1 MTTLS
6 NNLFRTDRTINYYK
20 GASFHFSGK
29 WRPGI
34 EYVHDNY
41 KTDFVVY
48 NNVLLACAQS
58 HQADVNNEPSEF
70 IYDRNGTVIG
80 IRSRYWDFVLS
91 GMRGASPGIKIGENR
106 HWYICNDVENPDW
119 IDTGIN
125 AQADVDLSDE
135 VIDDIKTRVI
145 QEIVDT
151 IDIEV
156 INQLRDNI
164 AVLENRIE
172 ALEGQIAEV
181 SARIPTKVSDLE
193 NDAGYTS
200 VTLNENQTRIDVTR

>member
-1 MTTLS
+1 M
-6 NNLFRTDRTINYYK
+6 
-20 GASFHFSGK
+20 
-29 WRPGI
+29 
-34 EYVHDNY
+34 
-41 KTDFVVY
+41 
-48 NNVLLACAQS
+48 
-58 HQADVNNEPSEF
+58 
-70 IYDRNGTVIG
+70 
-80 IRSRYWDFVLS
+80 
-91 GMRGASPGIKIGENR
+91 
-106 HWYICNDVENPDW
+106 
-119 IDTGIN
+119 
-125 AQADVDLSDE
+125 DLSDE